1 MVEETKFRYCC
12 LKCDLKA
19 RFPLFGASWGQMR
32 LLGPPKIRKKKERP
46 SPKDVLCS
54 SRLLSSFM
62 MHVRFADRLLFNYS
76 SLKI

>member
-1 MVEETKFRYCC
+1 MAEETKFRYYC
-12 LKCDLKA
+12 LKA
-19 RFPLFGASWGQMR
+19 RFPLFGASWGKMR

-62 MHVRFADRLLFNYS
+62 MHVRFADGLLFNYS